1 MNTIHLDAQGKTAR
15 VLFQSLPRL
24 HPKPAI
30 RMLTKCGVV
39 SPIRILNGVDPKID
53 PADLTAQEIIEADPE
68 LALAS
73 AGEILDLEMLTTAY
87 YDPESETPR
96 PVSDFKQ
103 IDIIYDSAGQEKERR
118 SHVTRKCN
126 LDELM
131 PVKVGKRL
139 PLVDALTGFV
149 FKQVY
154 QIVHEDGVQKDFLFG
169 LARELH
175 EQREVAVLGTGTKGT
190 LPLVVRDK
198 GSPYRA
204 FLYGEIG
211 TGSDEGKYK
220 LLLLL
225 SDQELKRPAAAA
237 AATGVAS

>member
-24 HPKPAI
+24 RPQPAI

-39 SPIRILNGVDPKID
+39 SPIRILNGLDAKVDPTK
-53 PADLTAQEIIEADPE
+53 LTSQEVTESDPE
-68 LALAS
+68 LALAG
-73 AGEILDLEMLTTAY
+73 AGEILDLETLTTAY

-96 PVSDFKQ
+96 PVADFKQ
-103 IDIIYDSAGQEKERR
+103 IDIVYDPAGQEKERR
-118 SHVTRKCN
+118 PHITRKCN
-126 LDELM
+126 LDDLM
-131 PVKVGKRL
+131 PIKIGKRL
-139 PLVDALTGFV
+139 PLIDALTGFV
-149 FKQVY
+149 FKQMY
-154 QIVHEDGVQKDFLFG
+154 QIVHEDGVQKDFLFE

-175 EQREVAVLGTGTKGT
+175 EKKEIAVLGAGPKGT
-190 LPLVVRDK
+190 MPLVVRDK

-211 TGSDEGKYK
+211 TGADEGKYK

-225 SDQELKRPAAAA
+225 SDQELKRPVVAELEAA
-237 AATGVAS
+237 S

>member
-24 HPKPAI
+24 RPKPAI
-30 RMLTKCGVV
+30 RLLTKCGVV
-39 SPIRILNGVDPKID
+39 SPIRILNGLDANVDPAK
-53 PADLTAQEIIEADPE
+53 LTPQEIISADPE
-68 LALAS
+68 LAPS
-73 AGEILDLEMLTTAY
+73 GAGEILDLEFLTAAY
-87 YDPESETPR
+87 FDPESETPSA
-96 PVSDFKQ
+96 VSDFKQ
-103 IDIIYDSAGQEKERR
+103 IDIIYDAAGQEKERR
-118 SHVTRKCN
+118 PHITRKCN

-131 PVKVGKRL
+131 PIKIGKRL
-139 PLVDALTGFV
+139 SLAEALTGFV
-149 FKQVY
+149 IKQVY

-169 LARELH
+169 IARELH
-175 EQREVAVLGTGTKGT
+175 EKQEVAVLGAGTKGT

-211 TGSDEGKYK
+211 TGPDEGKYK

-225 SDQELKRPAAAA
+225 SDQELKRPAVAETEAA
-237 AATGVAS
+237 S

>member
-1 MNTIHLDAQGKTAR
+1 MNTIHLDSQGKTAR
-15 VLFQSLPRL
+15 VLFQSLPALR
-24 HPKPAI
+24 PKPAI

-39 SPIRILNGVDPKID
+39 SPIRVLNGIDGKID
-53 PADLTAQEIIEADPE
+53 PAKVTGQEIIATDPE
-68 LALAS
+68 LGLAN
-73 AGEILDLEMLTTAY
+73 AGEILDLETLTTAY

-96 PVSDFKQ
+96 SVADFKQ
-103 IDIIYDSAGQEKERR
+103 IDIVYDASGQEKERR
-118 SHVTRKCN
+118 PHITRKCN

-131 PVKVGKRL
+131 PIKVGKRL
-139 PLVDALTGFV
+139 PVVDALTGFV
-149 FKQVY
+149 FKQIY

-175 EQREVAVLGTGTKGT
+175 EKQEIAVMGAGAKGT
-190 LPLVVRDK
+190 LPVVVRDK

-211 TGSDEGKYK
+211 TGADEGKYK

-225 SDQELKRPAAAA
+225 SDQELKRPAAAESEA
-237 AATGVAS
+237 AS